1 MSREQSVG
9 IGHEVVQAA
18 APAAAVGLEPAMGRK
33 ANLIE
38 VLGVVGFFA
47 LCALL
52 LLRVAQVSQV
62 GLAVLL
68 GVALVGYVAADLFSG
83 LVHWG
88 FDTWGSPD
96 TPLVGRNFIH
106 HFRVHH
112 DDPKD
117 ITRHGFIATNG
128 NNCLATIPVLLLALA
143 LPAHWS
149 STAPL
154 AVFILSLCLGVF
166 GTNQFHKWAH
176 QDQVHPLVG
185 WLQRMHLI
193 LPPAHHDVH
202 HRFPYLGHY
211 CITTGWLNGMLDR
224 VGFFRGLERLIS
236 RLTGAVARQSDLAGK
251 AL

>member
-1 MSREQSVG
+1 MSHEQGMSS
-9 IGHEVVQAA
+9 GHQVVQAVA
-18 APAAAVGLEPAMGRK
+18 ASAGAGLEPPMGRR
-33 ANLIE
+33 AHLIE

-47 LCALL
+47 LCSLL
-52 LLRVAQVSQV
+52 LLRAIQVSQV
-62 GLAVLL
+62 GPAPLLA
-68 GVALVGYVAADLFSG
+68 VALVGYVLADLFSG

-128 NNCLATIPVLLLALA
+128 NNCLATLPVLLLALV

-154 AVFILSLCLGVF
+154 IIFILSLSLGVF
-166 GTNQFHKWAH
+166 ATNQFHKWAH
-176 QDQVHPLVG
+176 QDQVHSLVG

-202 HRFPYLGHY
+202 HRYPYLGHY
-211 CITTGWLNGMLDR
+211 CITTGWLNGMLDK
-224 VGFFRGLERLIS
+224 VGFFRRLERLIS
-236 RLTGAVARQSDLAGK
+236 RLTGAVPRQSDLAAK
-251 AL
+251 TL